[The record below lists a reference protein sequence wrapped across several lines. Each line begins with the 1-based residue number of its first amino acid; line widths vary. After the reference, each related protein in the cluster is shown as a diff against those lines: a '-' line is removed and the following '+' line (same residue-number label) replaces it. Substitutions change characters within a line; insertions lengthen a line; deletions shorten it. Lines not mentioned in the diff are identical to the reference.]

1 MANYKGIEL
10 HDSLHGL
17 VRHMDDVES
26 TREALQSL
34 QGVWDTL
41 AMLGQLTGIGVE
53 IGSVRA
59 DFGALTGRLLNQLGQ
74 EALSKAALSLRSKAQ
89 VAVDVLVRN
98 LFERTADIGFLAT
111 DDDLRAFMQA
121 DQAERVQTS
130 TALTQRLRDYQRKY
144 TVYKDIVLLTTDSK
158 VLARLDTS
166 INVAAS
172 SDPWTADIMASEA
185 PYMER
190 HAAWDLRPGE
200 AASLVYAC
208 RVTSADGKQVLGAL
222 CLVFD
227 LEDELRRIFEGLN
240 HLDGQS
246 EDWSVVT
253 LIDGKGRVVASS
265 DVQQV
270 PLGAPLEALTHGSA
284 QAVRF
289 AGRRWLA
296 STCQSSPYQGYAG
309 PGWRGHV
316 MLPLEQAF
324 NAHVAARGRAT
335 STSSHIDEA
344 VMRQLSHS
352 PRLFSEAL
360 RDIPRSAA
368 HIEASLTRAV
378 WNGNLALGHG
388 LQAGDCAS
396 GSDATSVPST
406 RDVSFAKTL
415 LREIGHTGTRTRDVF
430 TRAIAELNQTV
441 VSSVLAESEVSASL
455 AVDLMDRN
463 LYERANDCRW
473 WALNARFRSAL
484 ASASNDGSAL
494 ASASNHGIA
503 LHSSQIDA
511 ATQRELTHTLKT
523 IHGLYTVYT
532 NLILF
537 DCSGRVVAASVED
550 AHCAV
555 GQTLHFEWVQ
565 RSLNLRDPQG
575 HVVSAFEPTAL
586 YGQRATYVYVA
597 PVRAPGS
604 DLATVGGIAI
614 VFDAAPQFEAML
626 TDTLPRDAA
635 GQVKAASFGVFVD
648 GDGHIIASTRAD
660 LKPGVR
666 LALDL
671 SALKQ
676 DAHDVHSSAVQ
687 PSNAAIVSFD
697 NKLYAVGACR
707 AVGYREY
714 RGAEVM
720 ALSMN
725 ELADDAPVQARSQ
738 ATSRPA
744 ARNSALATA
753 GNPANREP
761 AIDLATFT
769 LAGQWYGLPG
779 SDVMEAMG
787 PQQVLPLPLRDKG
800 RQALIRGSV
809 MLRGEPVAVL
819 DVSALMQGK
828 TQTAAAPASSDA
840 QQIIIVK
847 TDDRRRFAML
857 VDGLGDTPVV
867 AKSRLNKAEGMG
879 GDPNRLVEYLVRP
892 AAGSPV
898 DEDILM
904 LLSSKRLANLVLGAG

>member
-17 VRHMDDVES
+17 VRHMDDVDA

-74 EALSKAALSLRSKAQ
+74 EALSKASLTLRSKAQ

-111 DDDLRAFMQA
+111 DDDIRAFMQA
-121 DQAERVQTS
+121 DEAGRFDAS
-130 TALTQRLRDYQRKY
+130 PALSQRLRDYQSKY
-144 TVYKDIVLLTTDSK
+144 SVYKDIVLLAPDGQ
-158 VLARLDTS
+158 VLARLDSS

-172 SDPWTADIMASEA
+172 SDAWTAEVLASGA

-190 HAAWDLRPGE
+190 HAAWDVRPGD
-200 AASLVYAC
+200 AKSLVYAC
-208 RVTSADGKQVLGAL
+208 RMTSTDGSRVLGVL

-227 LEDELRRIFEGLN
+227 LEDELSRVFQGLN
-240 HLDGQS
+240 HLDGDA

-253 LIDGKGRVVASS
+253 LIDSHGRVVASS
-265 DVQQV
+265 DTQQV
-270 PLGAPLEALTHGSA
+270 PLGAPLEALAHGSTR
-284 QAVRF
+284 AVRF

-296 STCQSSPYQGYAG
+296 STCDASAYQGYGG

-324 NAHVAARGRAT
+324 NAHVSARI
-335 STSSHIDEA
+335 SDSHSPTKIDDA

-360 RDIPRSAA
+360 REIPRSAA

-388 LQAGDCAS
+388 LQGGESAS
-396 GSDATSVPST
+396 NHDASSAPST

-415 LREIGHTGTRTRDVF
+415 LREIGQTGTRTREVF

-473 WALNARFRSAL
+473 WALNAHFRRAL
-484 ASASNDGSAL
+484 DSTS
-494 ASASNHGIA
+494 
-503 LHSSQIDA
+503 IDA
-511 ATQRELTHTLKT
+511 ATQRELTHTLQT
-523 IHGLYTVYT
+523 IHGLYTVYA

-537 DCSGRVVAASVED
+537 DRHGRVVAVSRED
-550 AHCAV
+550 EHCGL
-555 GQTLHFEWVQ
+555 GQTLTAEWVR
-565 RSLNLRDPQG
+565 RSLDLRDAQG

-604 DLATVGGIAI
+604 GSTTAQTAVGGIAI

-626 TDTLPRDAA
+626 RDTLPRDAT
-635 GQVKAASFGVFVD
+635 GRVIPASFGVFVD
-648 GDGHIIASTRAD
+648 GTGHIIASTRAD
-660 LKPGVR
+660 LLPGAR
-666 LALDL
+666 FALDL
-671 SALKQ
+671 STLKAGAADQ
-676 DAHDVHSSAVQ
+676 HEGAAQ
-687 PSNAAIVSFD
+687 PSTSAIVQLD
-697 NKLYAVGACR
+697 NKLYAAGACR

-720 ALSMN
+720 ALSLN
-725 ELADDAPVQARSQ
+725 ELADDVSARGDLRAVSHRSKHS
-738 ATSRPA
+738 ATPA
-744 ARNSALATA
+744 SA
-753 GNPANREP
+753 GQPAHREP
-761 AIDLATFT
+761 AIDVATFT

-779 SDVMEAMG
+779 SDVLEAMG

-800 RQALIRGSV
+800 QQALIRGSV

-819 DVSALMQGK
+819 DVSALMHGK
-828 TQTAAAPASSDA
+828 TQAASATASSSATSDA

-847 TDDRRRFAML
+847 TDDRRRFALL

-867 AKSRLNKAEGMG
+867 EKSRLNKAEGMG
-879 GDPNRLVEYLVRP
+879 GDANRLVEYLVRP
-892 AAGSPV
+892 APGSPV

-904 LLSSKRLANLVLGAG
+904 LLSSKRLANLVLGEG